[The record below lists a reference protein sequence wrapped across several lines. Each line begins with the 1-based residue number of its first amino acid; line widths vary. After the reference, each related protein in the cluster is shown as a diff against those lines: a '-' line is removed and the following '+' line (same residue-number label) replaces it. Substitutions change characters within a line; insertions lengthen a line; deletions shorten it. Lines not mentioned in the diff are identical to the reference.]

1 MLTLDTYDLKGKRV
15 FCRVDL
21 NSPIDE
27 NGKILPSER
36 LRAHAKTITELS
48 EKGARV
54 ILLAHQGKKGDPDFT
69 SLAPHALL
77 LEKETGKKIQFVQ
90 DVCGGKAK
98 AAIEKLKD
106 GDILLLENVRYMDDE
121 TSYKTEEDYRK
132 SALVS
137 NLLPYCDFFV
147 LDSLSVSHRPHA
159 SVIGFSSK
167 PVIAGR
173 VMERELNA
181 LKMVKAPKKPVVFIL
196 GGAKP
201 EDSIGIMG
209 HWLSEGKMDKALACG
224 VLGTLFLAAKGY
236 DLGSST
242 MDYLKDSKA
251 IGSLPKAKELLKNY
265 GDKIEI
271 PVDIAFGLD
280 GKRKEISV
288 EQLPAPSSIMDIG
301 KKTAENYS
309 FLILK
314 AGTVIINGPAGV
326 YEKEQFSYGTKTI
339 LKAIEKSSAFS
350 LAGGGHTISAIEKF
364 GIDKSKI
371 SYISLAG
378 KALIEYLSGEELPGI
393 AILEKRNID

>member
-1 MLTLDTYDLKGKRV
+1 MLTLDNFNLKGKRV

-27 NGKILPSER
+27 KGNILPSER
-36 LRAHAKTITELS
+36 LRAHAKTVSELS
-48 EKGARV
+48 EKGAKV

-77 LEKETGKKIQFVQ
+77 LEKETGKRVQFIP
-90 DVCGGKAK
+90 DVCGEKAK
-98 AAIEKLKD
+98 NAIENMKD

-121 TSYKTEEDYRK
+121 TAYKTPEDYKK
-132 SALVS
+132 SALVK
-137 NLLPYCDFFV
+137 NLLPYCDLFV
-147 LDSLSVSHRPHA
+147 LDSLSVAHRPHA

-167 PVIAGR
+167 PVAAGR

-181 LKMVKAPKKPVVFIL
+181 LNAVKAPKKPVVFIL

-201 EDSIGIMG
+201 EDSVGIMEY
-209 HWLSEGKMDKALACG
+209 WLSEGKMDKALTCG

-236 DLGSST
+236 NIGSST

-251 IGSLPKAKELLKNY
+251 LDSLPNAKELLSKY
-265 GDKIEI
+265 SDKIET
-271 PVDIAFGLD
+271 PVDIAFELN
-280 GKRKEISV
+280 GKRKELQV
-288 EQLPAPSSIMDIG
+288 GQLPAPASIMDIG

-309 FLILK
+309 STIK
-314 AGTVIINGPAGV
+314 SAGTVVINGPAGV
-326 YEKEQFSYGTKTI
+326 YEKDSFSYGTKAI

-364 GIDKSKI
+364 KIDKSKI

-378 KALIEYLSGEELPGI
+378 KALIEYMSGEELPGI
-393 AILEKRNID
+393 AMLEKAK